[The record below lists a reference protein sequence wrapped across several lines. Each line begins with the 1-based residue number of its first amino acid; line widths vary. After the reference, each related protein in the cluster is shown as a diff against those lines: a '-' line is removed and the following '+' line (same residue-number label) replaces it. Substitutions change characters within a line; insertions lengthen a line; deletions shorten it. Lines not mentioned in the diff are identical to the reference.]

1 MNTPPRYLDRDT
13 ATALLATQGFNNLD
27 IECVLDLTG
36 PVMRGGSAVWPAHS
50 VERLASR
57 AWWLD
62 RTEVGFAMP
71 HAA

>member
-1 MNTPPRYLDRDT
+1 MSIPPRYLDRDT
-13 ATALLATQGFNNLD
+13 ATALLAAQGFNSLD
-27 IECVLDLTG
+27 IECILDLTG
-36 PVMRGGSAVWPAHS
+36 PATSTGTSLWSARS

-62 RTEVGFAMP
+62 RAEVGLVLP

>member
-1 MNTPPRYLDRDT
+1 MNTPSRYLDRNT
-13 ATALLATQGFNNLD
+13 AIALLAAQGFNNLD

-36 PVMRGGSAVWPAHS
+36 PVMHGGSAVWPTHN
-50 VERLASR
+50 VQRLASR

-62 RTEVGFAMP
+62 RAEIGIVLP